1 MEKERGNVYT
11 YSGLHT
17 RVLLSWEN
25 IESSSI
31 LKQLFGPP
39 PPQQMAMRTWV
50 DVSVKLS
57 SAVSEWVINY

>member
-25 IESSSI
+25 IQSSSI
-31 LKQLFGPP
+31 LKQLFCPP
-39 PPQQMAMRTWV
+39 PQMAMRTWV
-50 DVSVKLS
+50 DVSVKLAT
-57 SAVSEWVINY
+57 AVSEWVINY